1 MLSITDVS
9 LPLKDSSVQRLGAN
23 MKMWNTLATICSANS
38 FTKKQELHSPPPPTT
53 KDSLLQHIERM
64 NYQTY
69 IRKMPLI
76 RMPVQIVL

>member
-38 FTKKQELHSPPPPTT
+38 FTKNQELLPPPPT
-53 KDSLLQHIERM
+53 KDSLLQHIERA

-69 IRKMPLI
+69 FWKMPLI
-76 RMPVQIVL
+76 RMPV

>member
-1 MLSITDVS
+1 MLSITVVC
-9 LPLKDSSVQRLGAN
+9 LPLKDSSVQCLGAN
-23 MKMWNTLATICSANS
+23 MNMWNTLATICSANS
-38 FTKKQELHSPPPPTT
+38 FTKNQELHPPPPST

-69 IRKMPLI
+69 IRKMSLI